1 MQSLAIESGPHTKR
15 RKLDHS
21 QQGGD
26 IEPKRD
32 LQNDAEL
39 ERVDAENAD
48 DVEEDEEGP
57 ETATDGL
64 LQDDEDLE
72 DASDPFES
80 HFAAPERGILSQRL
94 KSLRNNQWSTKKMVP
109 PIDGKVVLSIPEPV
123 DSTASVTPSP
133 ISGPENLKLKQK
145 LSGAFIK
152 QQTSFDELERSIAP
166 FIFNYQDVLFC
177 SRHPGNAESLRRL
190 TCLHVVNHIF
200 KLVNQL
206 LY

>member
-94 KSLRNNQWSTKKMVP
+94 KSLRNNQWSTKKMVL

-123 DSTASVTPSP
+123 DSTASVAPSP
-133 ISGPENLKLKQK
+133 ISSG
-145 LSGAFIK
+145 LSFRQLPKASLAQMRKIC
-152 QQTSFDELERSIAP
+152 
-166 FIFNYQDVLFC
+166 NYYEKKSNFY
-177 SRHPGNAESLRRL
+177 
-190 TCLHVVNHIF
+190 F
-200 KLVNQL
+200 
-206 LY
+206 